1 MHYVMSACFLVNNF
15 QCSSF
20 CWQRYCIFFAGEMY
34 ETLAWTLYQS
44 QLCQLLSWVPRK
56 QTEAKGSSSPFSK
69 KNLETVKKLLRSFI
83 QVILLWSISIGKTLP
98 YTLTLNPTP
107 STINTVPGIKPRAS
121 HVVAECPAT
130 KPHPTPSPVDLHI
143 WNLTDWLDDHPYRN
157 LWLLWAESQP
167 EGKI

>member
-1 MHYVMSACFLVNNF
+1 MQQLFLAKVLYFLCWWNVWNF
-15 QCSSF
+15 SMDTSP
-20 CWQRYCIFFAGEMY
+20 IPAMPA
-34 ETLAWTLYQS
+34 T
-44 QLCQLLSWVPRK
+44 WVPRK

-107 STINTVPGIKPRAS
+107 STINIVPGIKPRAS
-121 HVVAECPAT
+121 HVVAECPTT

-143 WNLTDWLDDHPYRN
+143 WNLLTDLMTIPTEICGCCEQKVSQKAKFN
-157 LWLLWAESQP
+157 LFISR
-167 EGKI
+167 